1 MRHFL
6 STITL
11 LVCLAVPAFA
21 QNYITVDTDSIGDET
36 DGRHAEHL
44 LIINVTNTD
53 TVDRV
58 LIWDRVEEVIPSS
71 WTGTQMCENGIC
83 HFYTVSTDTML
94 LKPGVASPLEFHF
107 ANDSAIGDAYVKIH
121 LYVERDSVR
130 TAQDV
135 VFTMTAF
142 RDITS
147 VNSVSIGKPDIQ
159 VYPNPAKDYLLVK
172 RGVNDDVERIEVY
185 NMLGIKVLSQAAG
198 IDGLT
203 TRVDL
208 VDLSKGVY
216 MVRVFDGDNN
226 VLMTRAVSK
235 TR

>member
-1 MRHFL
+1 M
-6 STITL
+6 SG
-11 LVCLAVPAFA
+11 
-21 QNYITVDTDSIGDET
+21 QNYITVDADSVGDET
-36 DGRHAEHL
+36 DGKHSEHL
-44 LIINVTNTD
+44 LTINVTNTD
-53 TVDRV
+53 SVDRILV
-58 LIWDRVEEVIPSS
+58 WDRIEEVVPAS

-83 HFYTVSTDTML
+83 HFFTVSTDTML
-94 LKPGVASPLEFHF
+94 LKPGVVSPLEFHF
-107 ANDSAIGDAYVKIH
+107 ANDSAIGDGYVKFH
-121 LYVERDSVR
+121 LYVQRDSIR
-130 TAQDV
+130 TAQDI
-135 VFTMTAF
+135 VFTMSAF

-147 VNSVSIGKPDIQ
+147 VGSVSIGKPDIQ

-172 RGVNDDVERIEVY
+172 RGTNDDIERIEVY
-185 NMLGIKVLSQAAG
+185 NMLGIKVLSQAAD

-216 MVRVFDGDNN
+216 MVRVFDGENN